1 MHFDLVVRGGRIS
14 TAEKTFEADIGVRGG
29 RIAAVGSG
37 LPEGKQEIDAT
48 GKWVLPGG
56 IDSHCHVEQLSGM
69 GRMCADDFYS
79 ATVSA
84 AFGGT
89 TTIIPFAAQH
99 RGNSVLNVV
108 ADYHACAGPKAVVD
122 YGFHLI
128 LTDPTPDV
136 LGRELPIAIRDGLT
150 SLKVYTTYDALRLD
164 DYQLLEVMD
173 AADRGGAMVMVHA
186 ENHDVIRWISKR
198 LLERGHMA
206 PKFHTVAHDA
216 LAEAE
221 ATHRVIQFARLLDVP
236 LLIVHV
242 SGKEAAA
249 AIHDA
254 QVLGVRIYGETCP
267 QYLFLTADDA
277 DRDGLEGAK
286 YCCSPPP
293 RDGESQEALWRGL
306 RENTFQVFSS
316 DHAPYRFDE
325 SGKLPKGDKTTFKE
339 MANGVPGL
347 ELRLPLLFSEGVL
360 KGRISIEQFVALTA
374 SNHASIYGFSD
385 RKGSIAEGLDADL
398 AIWDPERVTEVRAV
412 DLHDLVGYTP
422 YEGMSLRG
430 WPETVLSRGRIV
442 VHDGELRAER
452 GSGQFVQRGTP
463 KPVSIRHE
471 VSPRTHFFKTLV
483 R

>member
-1 MHFDLVVRGGRIS
+1 MDFELVIRGGRIS
-14 TAEKTFEADIGVRGG
+14 TAEKTFEADIGIREG
-29 RIAAVGSG
+29 RIAAVGSA
-37 LPEGKQEIDAT
+37 LPGGREEIDAT

-99 RGNSVLNVV
+99 RGNSLLNVV
-108 ADYHACAGPKAVVD
+108 ADYHARARPKAVVD
-122 YGFHLI
+122 YGFHVI

-136 LGRELPIAIRDGLT
+136 LGRELPVAIREGLT

-173 AADRGGAMVMVHA
+173 VADREGAMVMVHA

-198 LLERGHMA
+198 LLDRGHVA
-206 PKFHTVAHDA
+206 PKFHAVAHHPI
-216 LAEAE
+216 AETD

-254 QVLGVRIYGETCP
+254 QVLGARIYGETCP

-277 DRDGLEGAK
+277 DREGLEGAK
-286 YCCSPPP
+286 FCCSPPP
-293 RDGESQEALWRGL
+293 RDEESQEALWRGL

-316 DHAPYRFDE
+316 DHAPYRFDT
-325 SGKLPKGDKTTFKE
+325 SGKLPKGDQTTFKE

-374 SNHASIYGFSD
+374 TNHASIYGLAD
-385 RKGSIAEGLDADL
+385 RKGSIAQGLDADL
-398 AIWDPERVTEVRAV
+398 AIWNPEVERHIRAV
-412 DLHDLVGYTP
+412 DLHDQVGYTP
-422 YEGMSLRG
+422 YEGKTLRG

-442 VHDGELRAER
+442 VRAGALCVDR
-452 GSGQFVQRGTP
+452 GSGEFIRRGTP
-463 KPVSIRHE
+463 KPVSMQHS

>member
-1 MHFDLVVRGGRIS
+1 MNFDLVVRGGRVS
-14 TAEKTFEADIGVRGG
+14 TAQETFDADIGVFEG
-29 RIAAVGSG
+29 RVVALGSG
-37 LPEGKQEIDAT
+37 LARGRREIDAT

-69 GRMCADDFYS
+69 GRMCADDFHS

-99 RGNSVLNVV
+99 RGNSVLKVV

-136 LGRELPIAIRDGLT
+136 LGRELPIAIREGLT

-164 DYQLLEVMD
+164 DFQLLEVMD

-198 LLERGHMA
+198 LLERGHVA
-206 PKFHTVAHDA
+206 PRFHTVAHDA

-221 ATHRVIQFARLLDVP
+221 ATHRVIHLARVLDVP

-242 SGKEAAA
+242 SGREAAA

-277 DRDGLEGAK
+277 DREGLEGAK

-293 RDGESQEALWRGL
+293 RDAQSQEALWRGL

-347 ELRLPLLFSEGVL
+347 ELRMPLLFSEGVL

-374 SNHASIYGFSD
+374 TNHAAIYGLAG

-398 AIWDPERVTEVRAV
+398 AIWDPERVTQVRAA
-412 DLHDLVGYTP
+412 DLHDNVGYTP
-422 YEGMSLRG
+422 YEGMTLRG
-430 WPETVLSRGRIV
+430 WPETVMSRGRV
-442 VHDGELRAER
+442 VVAEGELHAER
-452 GSGQFVQRGTP
+452 GSGLFLQRGPSQT
-463 KPVSIRHE
+463 VSTRHD
-471 VSPRTHFFKTLV
+471 VSGRRDFFRTLV